1 MTPRPALTADHS
13 DAQLFAAPCDVLDK
27 DSVANFA
34 EKTIDRFGSVDT
46 LINNAGQAR
55 VSKYEDTSD
64 EAWREELDLKFFS
77 VLRPSKAF
85 QPYLEKSDNAAI
97 ACTSSLIARQPEPH
111 VVATSAA
118 RAGQLSLIHSMA
130 RELAPKNIRVNS
142 ILIGVVESAQWQRR
156 YDALPRTNLPMT
168 TGSRNRLSP
177 KAFRLVGLANR
188 RKRPVLSSSWAR
200 HYRLTPQD
208 QPSIFQEGCH
218 AMSDKATVG
227 EVITAFL
234 EECGVGAAFGVIS
247 IHNMPFLD
255 AIGRRGKIRYISAR
269 SEPGAINMADAYAR
283 VGARLGVAFTSTGTA
298 AGNASGAMVEAQT
311 AGTSLLHITGQI
323 DLEHVDKEHGFI
335 HEARDQLTMLR
346 RFPKAPGA

>member
-1 MTPRPALTADHS
+1 MNVDLSGHTAVITGGTSGIGLATAKLFLGAGANVAICGRDQDRLDNATATLTANQS

-27 DSVANFA
+27 NSVANFA
-34 EKTIDRFGSVDT
+34 EKTIDHFGSVDT

-130 RELAPKNIRVNS
+130 RELAPKDIRVNS

-156 YDALPRTNLPMT
+156 YDALPDNKPAYDDWLKEQAVAKGIPLERFGKPEEAARALFFLGTPLSSYT
-168 TGSRNRLSP
+168 TGS
-177 KAFRLVGLANR
+177 
-188 RKRPVLSSSWAR
+188 
-200 HYRLTPQD
+200 T
-208 QPSIFQEGCH
+208 
-218 AMSDKATVG
+218 
-227 EVITAFL
+227 
-234 EECGVGAAFGVIS
+234 
-247 IHNMPFLD
+247 
-255 AIGRRGKIRYISAR
+255 
-269 SEPGAINMADAYAR
+269 
-283 VGARLGVAFTSTGTA
+283 
-298 AGNASGAMVEAQT
+298 
-311 AGTSLLHITGQI
+311 I
-323 DLEHVDKEHGFI
+323 DLSGGLSRHVG
-335 HEARDQLTMLR
+335 
-346 RFPKAPGA
+346 